1 MNHGIRCA
9 LLALLPLCACAR
21 EPGAAD
27 DRRLI
32 GVEQQLTRTFTNKG
46 IKVSLPAPDT
56 LLVHVPI
63 GRDIVRFG
71 PRAVTNLDSASRV
84 VARSALAAT
93 DSSGRAQLTVVVEL
107 SRSRQIGPFVLSA
120 GSRRTM
126 YASSELRSQATAPLA
141 SSPLP

>member
-1 MNHGIRCA
+1 MNVGIRCA
-9 LLALLPLCACAR
+9 LLALLSLCACAR
-21 EPGAAD
+21 EPGAAG

-32 GVEQQLTRTFTNKG
+32 GVEQQLTRTYTNKG

-56 LLVHVPI
+56 LFVHVPI

-71 PRAVTNLDSASRV
+71 PRAVTDLDSASRV

-107 SRSRQIGPFVLSA
+107 SQSRQIGPFVWGA
-120 GSRRTM
+120 GSKRTS
-126 YASSELRSQATAPLA
+126 YASSELRSHSTGPVAA
-141 SSPLP
+141 SPLP